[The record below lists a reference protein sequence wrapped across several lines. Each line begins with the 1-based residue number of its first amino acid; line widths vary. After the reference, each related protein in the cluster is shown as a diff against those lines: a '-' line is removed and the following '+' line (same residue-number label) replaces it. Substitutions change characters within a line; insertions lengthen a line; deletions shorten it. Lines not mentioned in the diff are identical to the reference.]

1 MNIDKGSMHLFN
13 KETSI
18 SDCSGAKMDLIFVLD
33 TSTSVTEPNFKL
45 MIDFLKFFLVVAN
58 VDDDNVRVGIVI
70 YSTKVFIQF
79 HMDEYIGN
87 KRGLYRALDEIPYA
101 YGSTNTFGGLNTM
114 RTQMFLRER
123 GDRPDVE
130 NVCILITD
138 GVSNINARKTVP
150 EAVKARD
157 QNIHIYVIGIG
168 LTDTRE
174 IDGIASKPV
183 EENRFTVQE
192 FSELQVM
199 RQKVFGSICSKYEQL
214 LNDMFISE
222 PTLKLH
228 VFVLYFKVILSV

>member
-1 MNIDKGSMHLFN
+1 
-13 KETSI
+13 
-18 SDCSGAKMDLIFVLD
+18 MDLIFVLD
-33 TSTSVTEPNFKL
+33 ASTSVTKPNFQL
-45 MIDFLKFFLVVAN
+45 MKDFLKYFLVVASI
-58 VDDDNVRVGIVI
+58 DTDSVRVGIVI

-138 GVSNINARKTVP
+138 GGSNINARKTIP

-174 IDGIASKPV
+174 IDGIASRPV

-199 RQKVFGSICSKYEQL
+199 RQKVFGSICSKYEQF
-214 LNDMFISE
+214 LNNMIIYE
-222 PTLKLH
+222 HTRKLH
-228 VFVLYFKVILSV
+228 VSSIYFKVNFSV